1 MMGTE
6 AGTIG
11 AAQCAFAALA
21 GNVEGLKVAPG
32 QYQAEAHESDN
43 EADEKKDIGCRH
55 GMLPLACSL
64 VRAFLARVF
73 LRQFCLKY
81 ARRGTGRC

>member
-32 QYQAEAHESDN
+32 QHQAEAHESDN
-43 EADEKKDIGCRH
+43 EADEEKGIGCRH
-55 GMLPLACSL
+55 GMLPLAC
-64 VRAFLARVF
+64 
-73 LRQFCLKY
+73 
-81 ARRGTGRC
+81 